1 MAPVH
6 GHGAFHSWP
15 WPHSIHGH
23 GPVAVATPQLS
34 LSHPYN
40 CHCRTP
46 KSLVHALAHGLR
58 ITPAR
63 ISPESIDSGDQNLLA
78 LRVVPGGRY
87 RR

>member
-1 MAPVH
+1 MTPVH
-6 GHGAFHSWP
+6 GHGPISFMAM
-15 WPHSIHGH
+15 I
-23 GPVAVATPQLS
+23 LS

-40 CHCRTP
+40 YHCRTP
-46 KSLVHALAHGLR
+46 KPLAHALR

-78 LRVVPGGRY
+78 LGVVPGGRY

>member
-1 MAPVH
+1 MAMV
-6 GHGAFHSWP
+6 
-15 WPHSIHGH
+15 
-23 GPVAVATPQLS
+23 LS
-34 LSHPYN
+34 LSHPHN

-46 KSLVHALAHGLR
+46 KPLAHALAHALAHTLAHGLR

-78 LRVVPGGRY
+78 VGVVPGGRY

>member
-1 MAPVH
+1 MAM
-6 GHGAFHSWP
+6 A
-15 WPHSIHGH
+15 HSIHGH
-23 GPVAVATPQLS
+23 GPIPFMAMALS
-34 LSHPYN
+34 LSQPHN

-78 LRVVPGGRY
+78 LGVVPGGPY

>member
-6 GHGAFHSWP
+6 GYGPIPFMAMAPFHSWP
-15 WPHSIHGH
+15 WRIPFMAM
-23 GPVAVATPQLS
+23 VLS

-46 KSLVHALAHGLR
+46 KPLAHALAHGLR

-63 ISPESIDSGDQNLLA
+63 ISPESIDSGHQNLLA
-78 LRVVPGGRY
+78 LKVVT
-87 RR
+87 

>member
-6 GHGAFHSWP
+6 GHGPIPFMAMAHSM
-15 WPHSIHGH
+15 
-23 GPVAVATPQLS
+23 VLS
-34 LSHPYN
+34 LSPPPN
-40 CHCRTP
+40 CHYRTHKP
-46 KSLVHALAHGLR
+46 LTYALAHGLR

-78 LRVVPGGRY
+78 LGVVPGGRY